1 MTKPAASTFGIVY
14 VESSAVL
21 SWLLGET
28 TERSVRSVLD
38 EAERVVTS
46 ALTAVECARALTRAR
61 VLSRITPT
69 QELAALQLLQQAE
82 QSWDV
87 HALTDNVLMRA
98 RMPMPGDPVRTL
110 DALHVA
116 TMVAL
121 RDSVGAVTVLSLDE
135 RVRACATLSGFVV
148 VPNDAVTPL

>member
-1 MTKPAASTFGIVY
+1 MTKFALPIVY
-14 VESSAVL
+14 VESSAL
-21 SWLLGET
+21 LAWLLGES
-28 TERSVRSVLD
+28 TEQSIRQVLD
-38 EAERVVTS
+38 GAERVVTS

-61 VLSRITPT
+61 MLSRISPT

-87 HALTDNVLMRA
+87 YALTDPVLMRA
-98 RMPMPGDPVRTL
+98 RLPMPGDPVRTL

-121 RDSVGAVTVLSLDE
+121 RESVGPVTVLSLDE
-135 RVRACATLSGFVV
+135 RVRACATMSGFVV
-148 VPNDAVTPL
+148 APADGDLRTA

>member
-1 MTKPAASTFGIVY
+1 MNTSAHPIVY

-21 SWLLGET
+21 AWLLGES
-28 TERSVRSVLD
+28 TERSVRNVLD
-38 EAERVVTS
+38 AAERVVTS

-61 VLSRITPT
+61 ILSRISPT

-87 HALTDNVLMRA
+87 YALTSTVLMRA
-98 RMPMPGDPVRTL
+98 RLPMAGDPVRTL

-121 RDSVGAVTVLSLDE
+121 RESVGPVTVLSLDE
-135 RVRACATLSGFVV
+135 RVRACATMSGFLIA
-148 VPNDAVTPL
+148 PAENDL

>member
-1 MTKPAASTFGIVY
+1 MPEVAAYGIVY

-28 TERSVRSVLD
+28 TERSVRRVLD
-38 EAERVVTS
+38 GAERVVTS
-46 ALTAVECARALTRAR
+46 ALTAVECARALARAR

-87 HALTDNVLMRA
+87 YALTENVLTRA
-98 RMPMPGDPVRTL
+98 RMPMPGDPARTL

-116 TMVAL
+116 TMAAL
-121 RDSVGAVTVLSLDE
+121 RDSVGAVTVLSLDD

-148 VPNDAVTPL
+148 VPTNDDG

>member
-1 MTKPAASTFGIVY
+1 MPDAPALGIVY

-21 SWLLGET
+21 AWLLGESA
-28 TERSVRSVLD
+28 ERSVRHALD
-38 EAERVVTS
+38 HAERVVTS

-61 VLSRITPT
+61 ILSRISPT

-87 HALTDNVLMRA
+87 YAITDHVLMRA
-98 RMPMPGDPVRTL
+98 RVPMPGDPVRTL

-116 TMVAL
+116 TMLAL
-121 RDSVGAVTVLSLDE
+121 RESVGPVTVLSLDE
-135 RVRACATLSGFVV
+135 RVRARATLSGFVV
-148 VPNDAVTPL
+148 VPTNGEG